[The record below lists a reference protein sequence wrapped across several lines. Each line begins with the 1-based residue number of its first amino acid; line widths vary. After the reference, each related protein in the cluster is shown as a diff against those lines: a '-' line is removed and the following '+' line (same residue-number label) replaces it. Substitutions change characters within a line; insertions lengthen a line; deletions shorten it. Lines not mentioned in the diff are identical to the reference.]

1 MNNLLKFFISLI
13 LWNLYSY
20 MMFTSLNIETKFTI
34 WGLLLAF
41 LIVINRH
48 LISSYEPIT
57 L

>member
-13 LWNLYSY
+13 PWDLYSY
-20 MMFTSLNIETKFTI
+20 MMFTSLSIEIKFTI

-48 LISSYEPIT
+48 FTSQYESIT